1 MTKDEKLGRIDI
13 KATINKSKIVNI
25 EIQLRNNNDIE
36 KRSEF
41 YGAKLITEQF
51 GKKDKYEK
59 LKPVILINI
68 LNYELLDLPEYYTK
82 TVTVADKHREYE
94 VIKDVTYYFIE
105 LPKFRKS
112 KPKLANLLECWLA
125 IIDGK
130 GDLIEMAKEKDEII
144 KEAVEEVE
152 EILSDAQIREINEY
166 RQTAIWERNS
176 MMHHAKEE
184 GMRAGI
190 EEGIKKGI
198 REGKKVGIQEGRKEG
213 RKEGKKEKQI
223 EIAKKMK
230 NEGMKLEDIQRIT
243 ELDKEE
249 IEKL

>member
-1 MTKDEKLGRIDI
+1 MTKEEKLGRIDI

-130 GDLIEMAKEKDEII
+130 GELIEMAKEKDEII

-176 MMHHAKEE
+176 MIHHAKEE
-184 GMRAGI
+184 GMREGL
-190 EEGIKKGI
+190 EEGMKKGI
-198 REGKKVGIQEGRKEG
+198 
-213 RKEGKKEKQI
+213 KEGKKEIKL
-223 EIAKKMK
+223 EIAKRMK
-230 NEGMKLEDIQRIT
+230 NEGMKLEDIKRIT
-243 ELDKEE
+243 ELEKEE